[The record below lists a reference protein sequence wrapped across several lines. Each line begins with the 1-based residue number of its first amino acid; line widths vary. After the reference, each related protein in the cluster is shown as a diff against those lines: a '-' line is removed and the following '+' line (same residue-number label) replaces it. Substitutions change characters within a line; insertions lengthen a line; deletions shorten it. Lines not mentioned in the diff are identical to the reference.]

1 MKRRLRLAMIMF
13 MNRRIRLGLL
23 LLLSATVATPQLLA
37 QRPAAVATLAPL
49 STATPESVGFA
60 SGALDKMDAGMQD
73 LVDKKQLAGIVT
85 LVARHGKV
93 VQHKAYGVQ
102 SLETGA
108 PMKLDTIARI
118 YSMTKPITGV
128 AMMMLYEEG
137 KWKPSDPIA
146 KHIPEFA
153 NLKVYAG
160 DKDGQPVYE
169 PPAHPPTM
177 GELMSHSAGF
187 TYGLFGNTPVDKL
200 YQAANPLGEPS
211 LQAFITKM
219 ATLPLLYQPG
229 TKWVYS
235 VSVDIQGYLV
245 EKLSGKTFPEF
256 LRTRLFE
263 PLGMVDTGF
272 SVPAEKLS
280 RVATIYSYDKA
291 KAGLAAEPLDPAI
304 SKLPGLPSGGGGLY
318 GTAADYF
325 RFAQMLLSGGEYGG
339 KRILKKATVDLMRTN
354 TLSDEA
360 LNSNSG
366 IGPARFSPAQGF
378 GYDFAIVLDP
388 DAAKRQVGKGSYWWW
403 GIAGTWFWIDPAN
416 DVVFVGIIQRR
427 TGPPGAASHEDI
439 SRRVIA
445 EALPKS

>member
-1 MKRRLRLAMIMF
+1 MRSFRYSRFLLAA
-13 MNRRIRLGLL
+13 LL
-23 LLLSATVATPQLLA
+23 LATAPLQA
-37 QRPAAVATLAPL
+37 QTRVATLAPL
-49 STATPESVGFA
+49 PTATPESVGFA
-60 SGALDKMDAGMQD
+60 PGALDKMDAGMQD
-73 LVDKKQLAGIVT
+73 LVDKKHLAGIVT

-102 SLETGA
+102 SLETAA
-108 PMKLDTIARI
+108 PMKTDTIARI

-128 AMMMLYEEG
+128 AMMMLYDEG

-146 KHIPEFA
+146 KHIPAFA

-160 DKDGQPVYE
+160 EKDGQPILEAPV
-169 PPAHPPTM
+169 HPPTM

-187 TYGLFGNTPVDKL
+187 TYGLFGNTPVDVM
-200 YQAANPLGEPS
+200 YRANNPLEAPS
-211 LQAFITKM
+211 LQVMIDRLSTM
-219 ATLPLLYQPG
+219 PLLYQPG

-263 PLGMVDTGF
+263 PLGMVDTAF
-272 SVPAEKLS
+272 FVPADKVS
-280 RVATIYSYDKA
+280 RAATIYAYDKA
-291 KAGLAAEPLDPAI
+291 KAGLTPAPGEVTVT
-304 SKLPGLPSGGGGLY
+304 SPPGLPSGGGGLY

-325 RFAQMLLSGGEYGG
+325 RFAQMLLNGGEFGG
-339 KRILKKATVDLMRTN
+339 KRLLKKTSVDMMRSN
-354 TLSDEA
+354 ALSDDA
-360 LNSNSG
+360 LNSKSG
-366 IGPARFSPAQGF
+366 IGPAQFSPAQGF
-378 GYDFAIVLDP
+378 GYDFAVVLDP

-416 DVVFVGIIQRR
+416 DVVAVGIIQRR
-427 TGPPGAASHEDI
+427 GGFPGAANHEDI

-445 EALPKS
+445 EGLTQK

>member
-1 MKRRLRLAMIMF
+1 MKRRLRLAIVMF
-13 MNRRIRLGLL
+13 MNRRIRLGIL

-37 QRPAAVATLAPL
+37 QRPAAIATLAPL
-49 STATPESVGFA
+49 PTATPESVGFA
-60 SGALDKMDAGMQD
+60 PGALDKMDAGMQD

-160 DKDGQPVYE
+160 EKDGQPIFE

-177 GELMSHSAGF
+177 SELMSHSAGF
-187 TYGLFGNTPVDKL
+187 TYGLFGSTPVDKL

-211 LQAFITKM
+211 LQAFINKM

-229 TKWVYS
+229 TK
-235 VSVDIQGYLV
+235 
-245 EKLSGKTFPEF
+245 
-256 LRTRLFE
+256 
-263 PLGMVDTGF
+263 
-272 SVPAEKLS
+272 
-280 RVATIYSYDKA
+280 
-291 KAGLAAEPLDPAI
+291 
-304 SKLPGLPSGGGGLY
+304 
-318 GTAADYF
+318 
-325 RFAQMLLSGGEYGG
+325 
-339 KRILKKATVDLMRTN
+339 
-354 TLSDEA
+354 
-360 LNSNSG
+360 
-366 IGPARFSPAQGF
+366 
-378 GYDFAIVLDP
+378 
-388 DAAKRQVGKGSYWWW
+388 
-403 GIAGTWFWIDPAN
+403 
-416 DVVFVGIIQRR
+416 
-427 TGPPGAASHEDI
+427 
-439 SRRVIA
+439 
-445 EALPKS
+445 

>member
-1 MKRRLRLAMIMF
+1 MRIHRLSRVLLIA
-13 MNRRIRLGLL
+13 LL
-23 LLLSATVATPQLLA
+23 LATSSLQA
-37 QRPAAVATLAPL
+37 QTRVATLAPL
-49 STATPESVGFA
+49 PTATPESVGFA
-60 SGALDKMDAGMQD
+60 PGALDKMDAGMQD
-73 LVDKKQLAGIVT
+73 LIDKKQLAGIVT

-93 VQHKAYGVQ
+93 VQHKAYGAA

-108 PMKLDTIARI
+108 PMKLDTIGRI

-137 KWKPSDPIA
+137 KWKPTDPIA

-160 DKDGQPVYE
+160 EKDGQPILE
-169 PPAHPPTM
+169 EPAHPPTM

-187 TYGLFGNTPVDKL
+187 TYGLFGNTPVDMI
-200 YQAANPLGEPS
+200 YRANNPLEAPS
-211 LQAFITKM
+211 LQEMINRLSKM
-219 ATLPLLYQPG
+219 PLLYQPG

-245 EKLSGKTFPEF
+245 EKLSGKAFPEF
-256 LRTRLFE
+256 LRARLFE
-263 PLGMVDTGF
+263 PLGMIDTAF
-272 SVPAEKLS
+272 YVPAEKVS
-280 RVATIYSYDKA
+280 RTATVYAYDKA
-291 KAGLAAEPLDPAI
+291 KAGLTPAEPIVTTP
-304 SKLPGLPSGGGGLY
+304 PGLPSGGGGLY
-318 GTAADYF
+318 GTASDYF
-325 RFAQMLLSGGEYGG
+325 RFAQMMLNGGEYGG
-339 KRILKKATVDLMRTN
+339 KRILKKSSVDLMRTN
-354 TLSDEA
+354 VLSDAA
-360 LNSNSG
+360 LNSKSG
-366 IGPARFSPAQGF
+366 IGPAQFSPAQGF
-378 GYDFAIVLDP
+378 GYDFAVVLDP

-427 TGPPGAASHEDI
+427 GGYPGAANHEDI

>member
-1 MKRRLRLAMIMF
+1 MKRRLRLAIVMF
-13 MNRRIRLGLL
+13 MNRRIRLGIL

-37 QRPAAVATLAPL
+37 QRPAAIATLAPL
-49 STATPESVGFA
+49 PTATPESVGFA
-60 SGALDKMDAGMQD
+60 PGALDKMDAGMQD
-73 LVDKKQLAGIVT
+73 LVDRKQLAGIVT

-160 DKDGQPVYE
+160 EKDGQPIFE

-177 GELMSHSAGF
+177 SELMSHSAGF
-187 TYGLFGNTPVDKL
+187 TYGLFGSTPVDKL

-211 LQAFITKM
+211 LQAFINKM

-291 KAGLAAEPLDPAI
+291 KAGLVAEPIDPAI
-304 SKLPGLPSGGGGLY
+304 SKLPGLPSGGAGLY

-325 RFAQMLLSGGEYGG
+325 RFAQMLLNGGEYSG
-339 KRILKKATVDLMRTN
+339 KRILKKTTIDMMHTN

-366 IGPARFSPAQGF
+366 IGQARISPAQGF
-378 GYDFAIVLDP
+378 GLDFAVVLDP

-403 GIAGTWFWIDPAN
+403 GIAGTSFWIDPAN
-416 DVVFVGIIQRR
+416 DVVAVGIIQRR
-427 TGPPGAASHEDI
+427 GGVPGAANHEDI

-445 EALPKS
+445 EALPK

>member
-1 MKRRLRLAMIMF
+1 MRTHRFHRFVLAA
-13 MNRRIRLGLL
+13 LL
-23 LLLSATVATPQLLA
+23 FATASLQA
-37 QRPAAVATLAPL
+37 QTRVATLAPL
-49 STATPESVGFA
+49 PTATPESVGFA
-60 SGALDKMDAGMQD
+60 PGALDKMDAGMQD
-73 LVDKKQLAGIVT
+73 LVDKKHLAGIVT
-85 LVARHGKV
+85 LVARKGKV

-118 YSMTKPITGV
+118 YSMTKPVTGV
-128 AMMMLYEEG
+128 AMMILHEEG
-137 KWKPSDPIA
+137 KWQPSDPIA

-160 DKDGQPVYE
+160 EKDGQPILE
-169 PPAHPPTM
+169 APAHPPTM

-187 TYGLFGNTPVDKL
+187 TYGLFGNTPVDQMYRKN
-200 YQAANPLGEPS
+200 NPLEAPS
-211 LQAFITKM
+211 LQGMIDRL
-219 ATLPLLYQPG
+219 ATMPLLYQPG
-229 TKWVYS
+229 SRWVYS
-235 VSVDIQGYLV
+235 VSVDVQGYLV

-280 RVATIYSYDKA
+280 RVATIYSYNKA
-291 KAGLAAEPLDPAI
+291 AAGLAAEPLDPNI
-304 SKLPGLPSGGGGLY
+304 SQIPGLPSGGGGLY

-325 RFAQMLLSGGEYGG
+325 RFAQMLLNGGELNG
-339 KRILKKATVDLMRTN
+339 KRILKKSSVDLMRTN
-354 TLSDEA
+354 ALSTEA
-360 LNSNSG
+360 LNSKSG
-366 IGPARFSPAQGF
+366 IGPAQFSPAQGF
-378 GYDFAIVLDP
+378 GYDFAVVLDP

-403 GIAGTWFWIDPAN
+403 GIAGTWFWIDPTN

-427 TGPPGAASHEDI
+427 GGVPGAANHEDI

-445 EALPKS
+445 EALPAPK